1 MNEKREKQKEEEK
14 VNKDR
19 KMRSETIILRPEV
32 PLLERL
38 STYAASDAYPFHM
51 PGHKRQ
57 VKMGIT
63 SVPNPFSVDITEID
77 GFDNLH
83 HAEDILKESMNSAAA
98 VYGADRSWYLVNG
111 STCGILAAI
120 AAAVKPGEKIL
131 MAPNSHKSA
140 YHAVVLNQ
148 LEPVYLYPEE
158 VPEFQIP
165 GEIEPEQV
173 ERALLEHPE
182 IRAVFVTSP
191 TYEGIVSD
199 IQGIAA
205 TAHRHGAA
213 LIVDEAHGG

>member
-19 KMRSETIILRPEV
+19 KMQSETIILRPEV

-120 AAAVKPGEKIL
+120 AAAVKP
-131 MAPNSHKSA
+131 
-140 YHAVVLNQ
+140 VVTTL
-148 LEPVYLYPEE
+148 YLPDGMGCIWSSGRKLCYKEWCSSE
-158 VPEFQIP
+158 NFYS
-165 GEIEPEQV
+165 EQ
-173 ERALLEHPE
+173 
-182 IRAVFVTSP
+182 
-191 TYEGIVSD
+191 YC
-199 IQGIAA
+199 
-205 TAHRHGAA
+205 
-213 LIVDEAHGG
+213 

>member
-83 HAEDILKESMNSAAA
+83 HAEDILK
-98 VYGADRSWYLVNG
+98 
-111 STCGILAAI
+111 
-120 AAAVKPGEKIL
+120 
-131 MAPNSHKSA
+131 A
-140 YHAVVLNQ
+140 YACHAGDNKRNDDFHIDSPP
-148 LEPVYLYPEE
+148 PVARYRLDNT
-158 VPEFQIP
+158 VSI
-165 GEIEPEQV
+165 
-173 ERALLEHPE
+173 
-182 IRAVFVTSP
+182 
-191 TYEGIVSD
+191 TYS
-199 IQGIAA
+199 
-205 TAHRHGAA
+205 
-213 LIVDEAHGG
+213 L

>member
-111 STCGILAAI
+111 STCGILAAM
-120 AAAVKPGEKIL
+120 GN
-131 MAPNSHKSA
+131 M
-140 YHAVVLNQ
+140 
-148 LEPVYLYPEE
+148 
-158 VPEFQIP
+158 
-165 GEIEPEQV
+165 
-173 ERALLEHPE
+173 
-182 IRAVFVTSP
+182 
-191 TYEGIVSD
+191 EGICVENSSRR
-199 IQGIAA
+199 ICQPSNMAKTIWNRSGNI
-205 TAHRHGAA
+205 RNR
-213 LIVDEAHGG
+213 DEEHTIR

>member
-120 AAAVKPGEKIL
+120 AAAVMGSGMLPVFGNNFCSL
-131 MAPNSHKSA
+131 
-140 YHAVVLNQ
+140 VLRCSYTCI
-148 LEPVYLYPEE
+148 VYLLFLVLTREM
-158 VPEFQIP
+158 Q
-165 GEIEPEQV
+165 
-173 ERALLEHPE
+173 
-182 IRAVFVTSP
+182 S
-191 TYEGIVSD
+191 
-199 IQGIAA
+199 
-205 TAHRHGAA
+205 
-213 LIVDEAHGG
+213 

>member
-19 KMRSETIILRPEV
+19 KMQSETIILRPEV

-57 VKMGIT
+57 AKMGIT

-131 MAPNSHKSA
+131 MA
-140 YHAVVLNQ
+140 
-148 LEPVYLYPEE
+148 
-158 VPEFQIP
+158 
-165 GEIEPEQV
+165 
-173 ERALLEHPE
+173 RA
-182 IRAVFVTSP
+182 
-191 TYEGIVSD
+191 GVSD
-199 IQGIAA
+199 SGRDRARA
-205 TAHRHGAA
+205 GGTSTFGASGDPGCVCDFPD
-213 LIVDEAHGG
+213 L

>member
-38 STYAASDAYPFHM
+38 STYVASDAYPFHM

-131 MAPNSHKSA
+131 MARNSHKSA
-140 YHAVVLNQ
+140 YRGGFKSA
-148 LEPVYLYPEE
+148 
-158 VPEFQIP
+158 
-165 GEIEPEQV
+165 G
-173 ERALLEHPE
+173 
-182 IRAVFVTSP
+182 T
-191 TYEGIVSD
+191 GIFISGGGAGVSD
-199 IQGIAA
+199 SGRDRARA
-205 TAHRHGAA
+205 GGTSTFGASG
-213 LIVDEAHGG
+213 DPGGVCDFPDL